1 MARSETSQ
9 RGQTSDEVV
18 GILKKKLNFSA
29 WPLTERELIAG
40 FSPQEQQTGVLADYR
55 LEREILLTSMTS
67 CVTRRYSY
75 RKIDS
80 PLALALTV
88 IVGQAGARDAAEEL
102 VAMIA
107 ASQMR
112 REPRVDFQG
121 IGDVVVY
128 PQPTSDQSIA
138 FVRKNIAINIEGY
151 ARFDQKLPIRE
162 LAQQIDG
169 QLTQRETSEDLADQ
183 ERTPKILRFEPET
196 SSVKAGGRTDL
207 VIDLQDNYPP
217 HELLFEA
224 LNGSYNRDPAEPD
237 LWYFR
242 AGHQRGSAQVIL
254 TVVNSINL
262 LAKASAR
269 IEIGST

>member
-9 RGQTSDEVV
+9 TGRTSDEVV

-40 FSPQEQQTGVLADYR
+40 FGPQEQRMGVLADYR
-55 LEREILLTSMTS
+55 LEREILLPSLSS

-88 IVGQAGARDAAEEL
+88 IVGQFGARDAAEEL

-128 PQPTSDQSIA
+128 PQPTSDQAIA
-138 FVRKNIAINIEGY
+138 FLRKNVGINIEGY
-151 ARFDQKLPIRE
+151 ARFDQQLPIRE

-169 QLTQRETSEDLADQ
+169 QLKQRETSEDLADH
-183 ERTPKILRFEPET
+183 ERTPKILRFEPKA
-196 SSVKAGGRTDL
+196 SRLKAGERTDL
-207 VIDLQDNYPP
+207 VIDIQDNYPP
-217 HELLFEA
+217 HELVFEA
-224 LNGSYNRDPAEPD
+224 FNGSYNREPAEPD

-242 AGHQRGSAQVIL
+242 AGHQRGSAQVNL

-262 LAKASAR
+262 LATSR
-269 IEIGST
+269 TSIEIT

>member
-1 MARSETSQ
+1 MPRHETSQ
-9 RGQTSDEVV
+9 TGRTPDELV
-18 GILKKKLNFSA
+18 GILKKKLNFA
-29 WPLTERELIAG
+29 DWPLKEGEFVPG
-40 FSPQEQQTGVLADYR
+40 FSPQEQRAERLADYR
-55 LEREILLTSMTS
+55 LEGQILLPPVISS
-67 CVTRRYSY
+67 VTRKYSY

-88 IVGQAGARDAAEEL
+88 IVSELGARDAAEAL
-102 VAMIA
+102 VVMIA

-138 FVRKNIAINIEGY
+138 FVRKNVAINIEGY
-151 ARFDQKLPIRE
+151 TRFDQKLPIRE

-169 QLTQRETSEDLADQ
+169 QLKQRETSKDLADL
-183 ERTPKILRFEPET
+183 ERAPKILRFEPKA
-196 SSVKAGGRTDL
+196 SRIKAGERTDL
-207 VIDLQDNYPP
+207 VIDIQDNYPP

-224 LNGSYNRDPAEPD
+224 FNGSYNRDPAEPD

-242 AGHQRGSAQVIL
+242 AGHQSSSAQVNL

-262 LAKASAR
+262 LATSTSS
-269 IEIGST
+269 IEIA